1 MNVIRQIFVII
12 AFFLLGEAASWAV
25 SALIPAIFI
34 PGTILGM
41 LFLLFALSMKWVQL
55 RHVDSVGSF
64 LTSNMAFFFIPAAVS
79 VLEYLDIL
87 SESLWKILVVIVAG
101 VFVSFFSIAGAVKL
115 TLKLQSLSA
124 RKRGEGDA

>member
-12 AFFLLGEAASWAV
+12 AFFLLGESASWAV
-25 SALIPAIFI
+25 SALFPAIFI

-87 SESLWKILVVIVAG
+87 SESLWKILIVIVAG

>member
-1 MNVIRQIFVII
+1 MNVIRQIFIII

-25 SALIPAIFI
+25 SALFPAIFI

-41 LFLLFALSMKWVQL
+41 LFLLAALMTKLIQL

-87 SESLWKILVVIVAG
+87 SASIWKILIVVVLG
-101 VFVSFFSIAGAVKL
+101 VFISFFAVAGAVKL
-115 TLKLQSLSA
+115 TMKLQA
-124 RKRGEGDA
+124 AYEKKRGEGDA